1 MGTILTAA
9 ALTAE
14 LTVPSALTVNAR
26 NRLFITDI
34 RLEAGENAVELLEAD
49 GYEVMLV
56 GLNAGAE
63 PEAQVYMGYKLNE
76 GAPITNVL
84 LSADVGD
91 SLTDANGV
99 LYECASH
106 VDVDAG
112 VGGGAGCIYF
122 TRDES
127 VGTPLVGL
135 NILRSDADEGTQL
148 YPITNDGAE
157 IVRTPDGVPGDLERS
172 SQTVTGYLAQI
183 RDGIVK
189 PYISEIGV
197 VTDTDKWNAI
207 YTACERGYNYYM
219 EGDIDS
225 SPETY
230 TIIAYKRTAD
240 VSEAVTNITAIAADT
255 VEQMEAA
262 QLIDSPTEP
271 TSEAENTEAENA
283 EAENAEAEN
292 TEAENAEAENTEA
305 ENTEA
310 EISETEAA
318 PVSEEPDETQTEPTE
333 PEERLTAVAV
343 GISGIEYV
351 RVSSQ
356 PITSEKPYYL
366 YQTKDIQAGNPVSML
381 YGETLEEDAEFLFS
395 TWVSSYFASQS
406 PSGAATY
413 CVNEDLYSE
422 LENDLTVM
430 TKVPVQL
437 LDDFGSDTE
446 ETTEETTGEDA
457 SEAESSTETA
467 ADSTEEIADSTQEP
481 ENTSDTAE
489 PADTTEAPAETS
501 AEPAAAPETDAPAAD
516 PADTPAPEESP
527 AADENLSA
535 EVNCSLFAPLTAHA
549 EEDMADDS
557 GTDQKTVGIVMLT
570 ARDGLPESAVRIG
583 GIREETVQTPIV
595 ERTERSSRTNK
606 FPASVFGERGVL
618 ALVMGCIAVVG
629 AGIAAAVIRKKHPAD
644 KQKEKKRRKSR

>member
-1 MGTILTAA
+1 MSKKHWMTRMGTILTAA

-292 TEAENAEAENTEA
+292 AEAENAEAENTEA

-422 LENDLTVM
+422 LEN
-430 TKVPVQL
+430 
-437 LDDFGSDTE
+437 
-446 ETTEETTGEDA
+446 
-457 SEAESSTETA
+457 
-467 ADSTEEIADSTQEP
+467 STEEIADSTQEP